1 MMLIPNY
8 FTIVESVKLGNDEY
22 RFVVILDKSCDIY
35 RGHFPDEP
43 ISPGV
48 CNIEMIL
55 ECAGDAI
62 DRELSLKKIERCRLT
77 KVVSPET
84 TPILD
89 ISIKLNSTE
98 RGVEMR
104 AVLSFNKEE
113 CMTLHAIVE

>member
-8 FTIVESVKLGNDEY
+8 YTIAESVKLGDNEY
-22 RFVVILDKSCDIY
+22 RFTVILDKSCDIY

-55 ECAGDAI
+55 ECAGAAI
-62 DRELSLKKIERCRLT
+62 ERELSLKKIERCRLT

-98 RGVEMR
+98 SGVEVR
-104 AVLSFNKEE
+104 AVLSFNNEE
-113 CMTLHAIVE
+113 CVTLHAIVE